1 MLSNYA
7 DVAAL
12 VVGLVLPAIVGLFT
26 KPSTNTTVKTV
37 AHAVL
42 AVATGFYAVWQA
54 HPQSAFLAPALVA
67 SILAWVTGTVFYQNV
82 LKRYGWMAAL
92 QNTLVKDTESL
103 FHIGNASVGE
113 LVAEAQAGQLTVPP
127 GSVVTPIPGVAGAA
141 LTEAAQVALDTVAV
155 RNLAASNVTPGQ

>member
-1 MLSNYA
+1 MLSSYA
-7 DVAAL
+7 DLAAL
-12 VVGLVLPAIVGLFT
+12 IVGLVLPAIVGLFT
-26 KPSTNTTVKTV
+26 KPSTNSTVKTT

-82 LKRYGWMAAL
+82 LKKFGWMATL
-92 QNTLVKDTESL
+92 QNTLVKDTRDL
-103 FHIGNASVGE
+103 FHIGNTTVGE
-113 LVAEAQAGQLTVPP
+113 LFTEAQAAQLTVPP

-141 LTEAAQVALDTVAV
+141 LTEAAQAALDSVAT
-155 RNLAASNVTPGQ
+155 RNATPGQ